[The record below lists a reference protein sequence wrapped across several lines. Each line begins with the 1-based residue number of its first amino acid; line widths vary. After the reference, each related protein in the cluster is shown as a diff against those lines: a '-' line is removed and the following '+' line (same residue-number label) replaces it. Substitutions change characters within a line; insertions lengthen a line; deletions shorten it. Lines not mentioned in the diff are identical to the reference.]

1 MINASLVKQLRE
13 MTGAGMM
20 DCKKALIETNGDLE
34 AAVTYLR
41 EHGIA
46 KAAKKV
52 GRIAAEGTC
61 NFVVKG
67 NTVIVYEVNSE
78 TDFVARNEMFI
89 NLVNTIGE
97 ILLEN
102 NVNNTEEAL
111 VAKNANGETIEHMIA
126 EATATIGEK
135 IQLRRVTRLE
145 KTDTQVFGAY
155 SHMNGKIVTVTIIEG
170 AKDEVA
176 KDVAMHVA
184 AMNPR
189 YVKQEDVDP
198 EEIKK
203 EKEILTQEVINE
215 GRPANIAEKIVAGRI
230 KKFLTDICLVDQAFV
245 KEPDKTVGQ
254 YVKENNGEVVTF
266 VRLEVG
272 EGIEKKQEDFAAE
285 VAAQLNK

>member
-145 KTDTQVFGAY
+145 KTDTQVFGTY
-155 SHMNGKIVTVTIIEG
+155 SHMNGKIVTVTILEG
-170 AKDEVA
+170 ANDEVA

>member
-67 NTVIVYEVNSE
+67 NNVIVYEVNSE

-155 SHMNGKIVTVTIIEG
+155 SHMNGKIVTVTILEG
-170 AKDEVA
+170 ANDEVA

>member
-67 NTVIVYEVNSE
+67 NNVIVYEVNSE

-155 SHMNGKIVTVTIIEG
+155 SHMNGKIVTVTILEG
-170 AKDEVA
+170 ANDEVA

-272 EGIEKKQEDFAAE
+272 EGIEK
-285 VAAQLNK
+285 NKKILLLK

>member
-61 NFVVKG
+61 NFVIKG

-155 SHMNGKIVTVTIIEG
+155 SHMNGKIVTVTILEG
-170 AKDEVA
+170 ANDEVA

>member
-1 MINASLVKQLRE
+1 MQ
-13 MTGAGMM
+13 
-20 DCKKALIETNGDLE
+20 KALIETNGDLE

-67 NTVIVYEVNSE
+67 NNVIVYEVNSE

-155 SHMNGKIVTVTIIEG
+155 SHMNGKIVTVTILEG
-170 AKDEVA
+170 ANDESCKRRGNA
-176 KDVAMHVA
+176 CSS
-184 AMNPR
+184 
-189 YVKQEDVDP
+189 
-198 EEIKK
+198 
-203 EKEILTQEVINE
+203 NE
-215 GRPANIAEKIVAGRI
+215 PT
-230 KKFLTDICLVDQAFV
+230 LC
-245 KEPDKTVGQ
+245 
-254 YVKENNGEVVTF
+254 
-266 VRLEVG
+266 
-272 EGIEKKQEDFAAE
+272 
-285 VAAQLNK
+285 

>member
-1 MINASLVKQLRE
+1 
-13 MTGAGMM
+13 MM

-155 SHMNGKIVTVTIIEG
+155 SHMNGKIVTVTILEG
-170 AKDEVA
+170 ANDEVA

>member
-61 NFVVKG
+61 NFVLKG
-67 NTVIVYEVNSE
+67 NNVIVYEVNSE

-155 SHMNGKIVTVTIIEG
+155 SHMNGKIVTVTILEG
-170 AKDEVA
+170 ANDEVA

>member
-67 NTVIVYEVNSE
+67 NNVIVYEVNSE

-155 SHMNGKIVTVTIIEG
+155 SHMNGKIVTVTILEG
-170 AKDEVA
+170 ANDEVA

-272 EGIEKKQEDFAAE
+272 EGIEKKQEDVAAE

>member
-67 NTVIVYEVNSE
+67 NNVIVYEVNSE

-155 SHMNGKIVTVTIIEG
+155 SHMNGKIVTVTILEG
-170 AKDEVA
+170 ANDEVA

-272 EGIEKKQEDFAAE
+272 EGIEKKKEDFAAE